1 MIDTSSVLISV
12 ESWRQ
17 YVPLVVSV
25 GVIVDI
31 LLGSPLANMA
41 LAPMK
46 RQTQDEEGNDKQEKT
61 PLRVSS
67 KSRIDAG
74 KVAEEALNK
83 AQNVLELRK
92 FLDERKTDYDRMQD
106 MKNELDASMQ
116 DIDEDLAARQKILDE
131 KK

>member
-1 MIDTSSVLISV
+1 
-12 ESWRQ
+12 
-17 YVPLVVSV
+17 
-25 GVIVDI
+25 
-31 LLGSPLANMA
+31 MA

-61 PLRVSS
+61 LLRVSS

>member
-1 MIDTSSVLISV
+1 
-12 ESWRQ
+12 
-17 YVPLVVSV
+17 
-25 GVIVDI
+25 
-31 LLGSPLANMA
+31 MA

-92 FLDERKTDYDRMQD
+92 FLD
-106 MKNELDASMQ
+106 
-116 DIDEDLAARQKILDE
+116 
-131 KK
+131 